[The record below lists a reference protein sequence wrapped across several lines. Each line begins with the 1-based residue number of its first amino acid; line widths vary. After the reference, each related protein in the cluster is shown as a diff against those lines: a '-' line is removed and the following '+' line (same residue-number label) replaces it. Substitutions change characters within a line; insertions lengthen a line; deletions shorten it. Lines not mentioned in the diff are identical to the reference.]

1 MKNFVSQFVLRGM
14 VASSFG
20 PLALVVLYLVMQN
33 CGKNFLTIN
42 EVCIGIISIAVLAF
56 VAGGMNAIY
65 QIERLPLLWAI
76 LIHGIVLYLSYLA
89 TYLINGWL
97 DFGAT
102 PIMVFSAIFVVGY
115 IVIWIIIYS
124 ITKRNTAKL
133 NKALKQKQNLIEE

>member
-42 EVCIGIISIAVLAF
+42 EVCIGIISITVLAF
-56 VAGGMNAIY
+56 VVGGMNAIY

-76 LIHGIVLYLSYLA
+76 LIHGLVLYLSYLA

-97 DFGAT
+97 DSGAT
-102 PIMVFSAIFVVGY
+102 PITVFSLIFVFGY
-115 IVIWIIIYS
+115 LLIWVVIYL
-124 ITKRNTAKL
+124 ITKRNTDKL
-133 NKALKQKQNLIEE
+133 NQALKQKQQSI